1 MLILSVA
8 YLYSFTLSLIVLGI
22 FLVFLACR
30 GSIMKTIYWKK
41 LQLYLMYREVGK
53 MSKSIN
59 QTQVLV
65 TKKALGLQ
73 IDDDE
78 DEVKSFN
85 DIKAYF
91 GDKFPFMKEIRDT
104 KGDII
109 TVEGNPCKCISSYS
123 YLNLT
128 QDDRLNDAA
137 IEATK
142 GYSAGNHGPRMLCG
156 NLEILE

>member
-1 MLILSVA
+1 
-8 YLYSFTLSLIVLGI
+8 
-22 FLVFLACR
+22 
-30 GSIMKTIYWKK
+30 MKTIYWKK